1 MPRSI
6 SSAEQTDR
14 MTTDIAGIYSALQR
28 QFRGDLLRAGD
39 GDYEAARGIW
49 NGMVARK
56 PGLIARCF
64 DIEDV
69 QTTVR
74 IAAAEGVITAIR
86 CGGHSLAGFG
96 TCDDGLVIDLSRMRA
111 VRVDER
117 GRRARFEGGCLL
129 GDIDN
134 ATQKVGL
141 AFPSGVVSHTG
152 AAGLVLG
159 GGTGWLNRL
168 YGLSCDNVT
177 GFTLVV
183 ADGSVVRANA
193 RENSD
198 LFWALRGGGGN
209 FGVVTQFEVR
219 LHPVT
224 HVLLGNGL
232 CVGANVAGLLQ
243 HWRKFMPEAPDNL
256 RWGFSL
262 RRGDGPCVPQEVR
275 GAPVANAS
283 VLWIG
288 DHDKGLRYID
298 HALTAVEHKA
308 IKVEEMSFLSLQTMA
323 DSDFPHGRRY
333 YTKSGYFQILGDDVI
348 GILIDA
354 LTTIPSRSSEIEL
367 TYLGGA
373 AGRVPPEETAFG
385 NRGAPFVLNILSNWT
400 EPREDAANIAWSRNL
415 FSRLRPLMVQGVY
428 VNFMSGDEEERVPE
442 AYPGR
447 WERLRSIKTKYD
459 PGNVFRLNQNIPPHR
474 PPARN

>member
-1 MPRSI
+1 MNHGVH
-6 SSAEQTDR
+6 DVF
-14 MTTDIAGIYSALQR
+14 R
-28 QFRGDLLRAGD
+28 QLSPHFKGTLLRPGDAGY
-39 GDYEAARGIW
+39 GDVAPVW
-49 NGMVARK
+49 NGMFNRRPALV
-56 PGLIARCF
+56 ARCF
-64 DIEDV
+64 DMNDV
-69 QTTVR
+69 QMCVR
-74 IAAAEGVITAIR
+74 AAAASEVVTAVR

-96 TCDDGLVIDLSRMRA
+96 TCDGGLVIDLSPLRE
-111 VRVDER
+111 VHVDAHS
-117 GRRARFEGGCLL
+117 RRARFGGGCLL
-129 GDIDN
+129 GTVDT
-134 ATQKVGL
+134 ATQATGL
-141 AFPSGVVSHTG
+141 AFPAGVVSHTG
-152 AAGLVLG
+152 AGGLVLG

-168 YGLSCDNVT
+168 YGLSCDNVEA
-177 GFTLVV
+177 FTLVA
-183 ADGSVVRANA
+183 ADGLVHQANA
-193 RENSD
+193 KENSD

-209 FGVVTQFEVR
+209 FGIVTQFEVR

-232 CVGANVAGLLQ
+232 CVGENVVSLLQ
-243 HWRKFMPEAPDNL
+243 HWREFMPEAPDNL

-262 RRGDGPCVPQEVR
+262 RMAGGDGPRVPQEVL

-288 DHDKGLRYID
+288 DHDEGLRYIN
-298 HALTAVEHKA
+298 HALTVVEHQA

-348 GILIDA
+348 GLLIDT

-400 EPREDAANIAWSRNL
+400 EPCEDAANIAWSRNL
-415 FSRLRPLMVQGVY
+415 FWRLRPLMVQGVY

-442 AYPGR
+442 AYLGR

-459 PGNVFRLNQNIPPHR
+459 PGNVFRLNQNISPHR
-474 PPARN
+474 APARH